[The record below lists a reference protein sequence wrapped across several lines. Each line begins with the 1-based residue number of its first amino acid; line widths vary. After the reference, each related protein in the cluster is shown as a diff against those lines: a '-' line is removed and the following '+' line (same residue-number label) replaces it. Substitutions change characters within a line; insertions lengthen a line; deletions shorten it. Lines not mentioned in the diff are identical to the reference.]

1 MSKHFEPSWFSKTVS
16 INQVPSINISEIKK
30 DNLSIE
36 PINLHNLR
44 NEMKED
50 MEKFLSLCGLRPYFE
65 SKEYLNYLKNRN
77 HPETVKYNSFWDNLQ
92 KMEAE
97 KRKEIEETKASEEPY
112 EEDDDYDDY
121 DDYMDCDPV
130 EEEMYC
136 DDFIENNYSYRY
148 TLNDKEYDEYE
159 HYEDSSSDDEEY
171 IDCNYSDYE

>member
-1 MSKHFEPSWFSKTVS
+1 MSKHFELCWFSKTVS

-65 SKEYLNYLKNRN
+65 SKEYLNYLKRN
-77 HPETVKYNSFWDNLQ
+77 HPETVKYNGFLAQSTKNGSR
-92 KMEAE
+92 KRE
-97 KRKEIEETKASEEPY
+97 KRQRKLRASEEPY
-112 EEDDDYDDY
+112 EEDDDY

-159 HYEDSSSDDEEY
+159 HYEEVQMMKNILIVIIQTTNKKY
-171 IDCNYSDYE
+171 